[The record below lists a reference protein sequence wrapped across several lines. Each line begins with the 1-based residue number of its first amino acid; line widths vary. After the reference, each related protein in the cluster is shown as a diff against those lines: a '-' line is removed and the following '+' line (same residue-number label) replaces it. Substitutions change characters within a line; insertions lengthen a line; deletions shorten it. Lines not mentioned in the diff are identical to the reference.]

1 MPRSTGCGPPGRP
14 PRRASGPSRSRS
26 RSDGRGMLQ
35 AGIEGSSRGGQVTG
49 NGGGGHGAS
58 MGSWIACL
66 IMVIGFALGGVALII
81 WNWPLFW
88 ASVGVIVLGL
98 VVAKAANI
106 MEDVTEYGGGGAGGD
121 PEPSS

>member
-1 MPRSTGCGPPGRP
+1 
-14 PRRASGPSRSRS
+14 
-26 RSDGRGMLQ
+26 
-35 AGIEGSSRGGQVTG
+35 VTG
-49 NGGGGHGAS
+49 SGGHGAS

-66 IMVIGFALGGVALII
+66 IMVIGFTLGGVALII
-81 WNWPLFW
+81 WNWPMFW

-98 VVAKAANI
+98 VVAKASNI